1 MDNRLILH
9 VVFGITKHWKLLN
22 NVLHRFLCFGT
33 VFFFNEESI
42 LFSGLHFNG
51 YGTRLRIY
59 LVVGYVE
66 ALKLKK

>member
-1 MDNRLILH
+1 M
-9 VVFGITKHWKLLN
+9 FS
-22 NVLHRFLCFGT
+22 VLEL
-33 VFFFNEESI
+33 FFNEENI
-42 LFSGLHFNG
+42 MFSGLHFNG

>member
-9 VVFGITKHWKLLN
+9 VVFGITKDWKLLN
-22 NVLHRFLCFGT
+22 NVLYCVFCLGT
-33 VFFFNEESI
+33 VFFNEENI
-42 LFSGLHFNG
+42 MFSGLHFNG
-51 YGTRLRIY
+51 FGTRLRIY